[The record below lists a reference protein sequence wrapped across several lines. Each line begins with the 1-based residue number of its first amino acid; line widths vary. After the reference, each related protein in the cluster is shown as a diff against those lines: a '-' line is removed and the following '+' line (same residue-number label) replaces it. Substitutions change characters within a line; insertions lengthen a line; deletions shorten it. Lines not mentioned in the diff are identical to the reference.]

1 MKIKNNLLKSVILTL
16 SSLAIGF
23 IATALPFNLFSTLT
37 SDAMHVVFISEII
50 IYFFVAMIFLV
61 VADKKKQRRIKL
73 EQRHEKRKAKIER
86 VKTDWIDIAA

>member
-1 MKIKNNLLKSVILTL
+1 MKIKNNLLKSALLTL
-16 SSLAIGF
+16 SSLAVGF
-23 IATALPFNLFSTLT
+23 AAIAFPFNLFSTLT